1 MKLDDFPRLAD
12 FLVRCLDEEALGG
25 LKLRRN
31 QAGTKFIAPW
41 RGEEPLFGPNPAEIV
56 VSAHDDAE
64 AGFFR
69 RAHRLHYGY
78 PLYFH
83 QDGHVS
89 PLFFIQVD
97 IQKSKH
103 AYSWVLH
110 PVLKSLGVNR
120 LLLERTGLSFGEID
134 MLTMELEGDF
144 GAFDARLR
152 AAADA
157 LDIPDDLLD
166 NAGVYP
172 LPERTAGGKW
182 ARTPILFISDISG
195 IKYRLRWELSQFV
208 SKAKYRQPEIPD
220 TALGNVLDPDLE
232 QTPSP
237 GQRRCRFEVS
247 PLNEQQACAVDH
259 ALSEPLT
266 VITGPP
272 GTGKSQVVVNILA
285 NCIASGESVLL
296 AGNNNK
302 PLDEVCR
309 RLADIMD
316 GIGDF
321 TFRLGSKDV
330 LQQTRDDMSGKL
342 GHLLA
347 SEGKSLA
354 PDLWRQIEIL
364 AGERDGKR
372 RELDAL
378 RYAQAAIESALKKQN
393 QTASALPPWW
403 VEELTTAETRPI
415 DGNALRAVLSKLRRW
430 TGEVPSGLFFTV
442 LKFLFGAKLLE
453 RVEADLRAM
462 FQALPEGIQ
471 HRVFPEIG
479 PSSVESLTLA
489 AMQLEQ
495 HARWMRMK
503 ARRREAE
510 KQLRHMRSSEAIFSE
525 LQDVNQ
531 RRSATGRE
539 LLRAAW
545 SDKLSER
552 ADSLKDA
559 HERYFDYVDRW
570 QSKEK
575 KNKAFYDGFKNSSQS
590 LLEGLPVWIT
600 TSISAGASIP
610 LSAGLFD
617 FVVIDEAGQ
626 SDLASILPLL
636 FRAKR
641 AVFVGDPKQL
651 KHIPG
656 ITLKQEAY
664 VSDQTDT
671 SDLLVNFSPIT
682 RSAYD
687 LAASAA
693 VKRGSRELLLSQHY
707 RCHPDI
713 IGFSNMAFYAERLIA
728 RTRKSE
734 NTDGILS
741 GLTWRHVDGKL
752 HRTGKSAAN
761 GNEADSVVRLLGA
774 LHERLTQGNSSVG
787 LVTPFRGQANLIEE
801 LLSREHWWPALSE
814 RTTIGTAHSFQGSEC
829 DVMIFSPVVT
839 NAMPY
844 HMVQFAAH
852 SDELLN
858 VAVTRAR
865 RALYVVGDKEH
876 CRTAGGALAKLVEY
890 TEQLEKTHHSRPT
903 PRSAAETKFAAIM
916 NKLGLQFREEVPL
929 YRDENRAPYRLDFVY
944 VSASGTQYNLEV
956 DGGTHN
962 ENESFQHDLIRDK
975 VSEAAGFTVV
985 RFPAADI
992 LHNSHVVADR
1002 LERLA

>member
-25 LKLRRN
+25 LKLRRD

-41 RGEEPLFGPNPAEIV
+41 RGEEPLFGPNAAEIV
-56 VSAHDDAE
+56 VSVHDDAE

-97 IQKSKH
+97 VQKSKH

-120 LLLERTGLSFGEID
+120 LLLKQTGLSFGEID
-134 MLTMELEGDF
+134 MLTMELDGDF

-166 NAGVYP
+166 DAAVSP
-172 LPERTAGGKW
+172 LPERTAGRKW

-195 IKYRLRWELSQFV
+195 MKYRLRWELSQFV
-208 SKAKYRQPEIPD
+208 SKAKYRQPEIPN
-220 TALGNVLDPDLE
+220 TALGNVLDPELE
-232 QTPSP
+232 QTSSP
-237 GQRRCRFEVS
+237 GQRRRRFEVS

-285 NCIASGESVLL
+285 NCIASGENVLL

-330 LQQTRDDMSGKL
+330 LRQTRDDMSGKL

-347 SEGKSLA
+347 SEGKPLA
-354 PDLWRQIEIL
+354 PDLWRQIETL
-364 AGERDGKR
+364 AGERDGKQ

-378 RYAQAAIESALKKQN
+378 RDAQAAIESALKKQN

-430 TGEVPSGLFFTV
+430 TGEVPSGLFFAV

-453 RVEADLRAM
+453 RVEADLRAI

-471 HRVFPEIG
+471 HRVFPGIG

-489 AMQLEQ
+489 AMQLKQ
-495 HARWMRMK
+495 HTNWMRMK

-510 KQLRHMRSSEAIFSE
+510 KRLRHMRSSEAIFSE
-525 LQDVNQ
+525 LQEVNQ

-559 HERYFDYVDRW
+559 HERYFDHVDRW
-570 QSKEK
+570 QSKEQ
-575 KNKAFYDGFKNSSQS
+575 KNKAFHDGFTNSSRS

-600 TSISAGASIP
+600 TSLSAGASIP
-610 LSAGLFD
+610 LAAGLFD
-617 FVVIDEAGQ
+617 CVVIDEAGQ

-636 FRAKR
+636 FRARR

-656 ITLKQEAY
+656 ITPKQEAY

-671 SDLLVNFSPIT
+671 SDLLVDFSPIS

-728 RTRKSE
+728 RTGKSE

-752 HRTGKSAAN
+752 HRTAKSAAN
-761 GNEADSVVRLLGA
+761 GKEADSVVGLLGS

-787 LVTPFRGQANLIEE
+787 VVTPFRGQANLIEE

-814 RTTIGTAHSFQGSEC
+814 STTIGTAHSFQGGEC

-839 NAMPY
+839 KAMRNNLV
-844 HMVQFAAH
+844 HFAAH

-858 VAVTRAR
+858 VAVTRAK

-876 CRTAGGALAKLVEY
+876 CRAAGGALAKLVEY

-903 PRSAAETKFAAIM
+903 PRSEAETRFAAIM
-916 NKLGLQFREEVPL
+916 HELGLQFREEVPL

-944 VSASGTQYNLEV
+944 VSASGTRYNLEI
-956 DGGTHN
+956 DGGAHN
-962 ENESFQHDLIRDK
+962 ENERFQHDLVRDK

-985 RFPAADI
+985 RIPAVDV
-992 LHNSHVVADR
+992 LHNSAVVADR

>member
-1 MKLDDFPRLAD
+1 MELDDFPRLAD

-41 RGEEPLFGPNPAEIV
+41 RGEEPLFGPNAAEIV
-56 VSAHDDAE
+56 VSAHGDAE

-78 PLYFH
+78 PLYLH

-89 PLFFIQVD
+89 PLFFIQIDV
-97 IQKSKH
+97 QKSKH
-103 AYSWVLH
+103 AYSRVLH

-120 LLLERTGLSFGEID
+120 LLLKRTGLSFGEID

-144 GAFDARLR
+144 GAFDARLK
-152 AAADA
+152 AAAKA

-166 NAGVYP
+166 DATVSP
-172 LPERTAGGKW
+172 LPERTAGGIW

-195 IKYRLRWELSQFV
+195 AKYRLRYELSQFV
-208 SKAKYRQPEIPD
+208 SKAEYLQPEIPD
-220 TALGNVLDPDLE
+220 TALGNVLDPDSE
-232 QTPSP
+232 QTPSS
-237 GQRRCRFEVS
+237 GQRRRRFEVS
-247 PLNEQQACAVDH
+247 PLNEQQADAVDH
-259 ALSEPLT
+259 ALSKPLT

-296 AGNNNK
+296 ASNNNK

-321 TFRLGSKDV
+321 TFRLGNKTV
-330 LQQTRDDMSGKL
+330 LQKTRDDISGKL

-347 SEGKSLA
+347 FEGTSLA
-354 PDLWRQIEIL
+354 PDLWQQLETL
-364 AGERDGKR
+364 AGERDGKQ

-378 RYAQAAIESALKKQN
+378 RDAQAAIESTLKKQN
-393 QTASALPPWW
+393 QVASTLPPWW
-403 VEELTTAETRPI
+403 VEELTTAESSAI
-415 DGNALRAVLSKLRRW
+415 DGNALRSILSRLRRW
-430 TGEVPSGLFFTV
+430 TGEEPSGLFFAV

-471 HRVFPEIG
+471 HRVFPAIG
-479 PSSVESLTLA
+479 RSSVERLILA

-495 HARWMRMK
+495 HANWMRMQ
-503 ARRREAE
+503 AQRRDAQ
-510 KQLRHMRSSEAIFSE
+510 KQLGHMRSSEAIFSE
-525 LQDVNQ
+525 LQEVNQ
-531 RRSATGRE
+531 RRSVIGQE

-559 HERYFDYVDRW
+559 HERYFDHVDRW
-570 QSKEK
+570 QAKGK

-590 LLEGLPVWIT
+590 LMAGLPVWIT
-600 TSISAGASIP
+600 TNLSAGASIP

-617 FVVIDEAGQ
+617 CVVIDEASQ
-626 SDLASILPLL
+626 SDLASTLPLL

-656 ITLKQEAY
+656 ITPKQESC
-664 VSDQTDT
+664 VSDQTDA
-671 SDLLVNFSPIT
+671 SDLLVDFSPIS

-693 VKRGSRELLLSQHY
+693 VKRGSCELLLSQHY

-734 NTDGILS
+734 NTNGILA
-741 GLTWRHVDGKL
+741 GLTWRHIDGKL
-752 HRTGKSAAN
+752 HRTAQSAAN
-761 GNEADSVVRLLGA
+761 GNEADSVIGLLGS
-774 LHERLTQGNSSVG
+774 LHERLAEGNLSVG
-787 LVTPFRGQANLIEE
+787 LVTPFRGQANLIKE
-801 LLSREHWWPALSE
+801 LLSREHWWPALSKS
-814 RTTIGTAHSFQGSEC
+814 TTIGTAHSFQGSEC

-839 NAMPY
+839 RAMR
-844 HMVQFAAH
+844 HNLVQFAAH

-858 VAVTRAR
+858 VAVTRAK

-876 CRTAGGALAKLVEY
+876 CRAAGGALSRLVEY
-890 TEQLEKTHHSRPT
+890 TEQLEKTQNSRPT
-903 PRSAAETKFAAIM
+903 PRSEAESKFVEIM
-916 NKLGLQFREEVPL
+916 DKLGLQFREEVPL

-944 VSASGTQYNLEV
+944 VSASGIRYNIEV
-956 DGGTHN
+956 DGGAHN
-962 ENESFQHDLIRDK
+962 ENERFQHDLIRDK
-975 VSEAAGFTVV
+975 VSEAAGFTVI
-985 RFPAADI
+985 RFPATDV
-992 LHNSHVVADR
+992 LHNSEVVVDR

>member
-1 MKLDDFPRLAD
+1 MELDDFPRLAD
-12 FLVRCLDEEALGG
+12 FLVCCLDEEALGG

-41 RGEEPLFGPNPAEIV
+41 RGEEPLFGPNAAEIV

-64 AGFFR
+64 AGFLR
-69 RAHRLHYGY
+69 RAHRPHYGY
-78 PLYFH
+78 PLYLH
-83 QDGHVS
+83 KDGHVS
-89 PLFFIQVD
+89 PLFFIQIDV
-97 IQKSKH
+97 QKGKH
-103 AYSWVLH
+103 AHSWVLR

-166 NAGVYP
+166 DATVSP
-172 LPERTAGGKW
+172 LPERTAGGIW

-195 IKYRLRWELSQFV
+195 AKYRLRWELSQFV
-208 SKAKYRQPEIPD
+208 RKARYLQAEIPD

-232 QTPSP
+232 QTPSSRK
-237 GQRRCRFEVS
+237 RRRRFEVS
-247 PLNEQQACAVDH
+247 PLNEQQARAVDH
-259 ALSEPLT
+259 ALSQPLT

-285 NCIASGESVLL
+285 NYIASGESVLL
-296 AGNNNK
+296 ASNNNK

-321 TFRLGSKDV
+321 TFRLGNKTV
-330 LQQTRDDMSGKL
+330 LRQTRDDMSGKL

-347 SEGKSLA
+347 REGNPLS
-354 PDLWRQIEIL
+354 PDLWQQLEIL
-364 AGERDGKR
+364 AAERDGKQ

-378 RYAQAAIESALKKQN
+378 RDAQAAIESALKQQN
-393 QTASALPPWW
+393 QIASALPPWW
-403 VEELTTAETRPI
+403 VEEFTMAEPRSI
-415 DGNALRAVLSKLRRW
+415 DGNALRSLLSRLRRW
-430 TGEVPSGLFFTV
+430 TGEEPSGLVFTA
-442 LKFLFGAKLLE
+442 LKFLFGAKLLK
-453 RVEADLRAM
+453 RVETDLRVM
-462 FQALPEGIQ
+462 FQALPEAIQ
-471 HRVFPEIG
+471 HRVFPKIG
-479 PSSVESLTLA
+479 PSSVENLTLA
-489 AMQLEQ
+489 AIQLEQ
-495 HARWMRMK
+495 HANWMRMQALQRK
-503 ARRREAE
+503 AE

-525 LQDVNQ
+525 LQEVNQ
-531 RRSATGRE
+531 RRSVMGQE

-545 SDKLSER
+545 SDKLSDR

-559 HERYFDYVDRW
+559 HERYFDHVDRW
-570 QSKEK
+570 QSKGA
-575 KNKAFYDGFKNSSQS
+575 KNKAFYNGFKNSSQS

-600 TSISAGASIP
+600 TNLSAGASIP
-610 LSAGLFD
+610 LAAGLFD
-617 FVVIDEAGQ
+617 CVVIDEASQ

-656 ITLKQEAY
+656 ITPKQETC
-664 VSDQTDT
+664 VSDQTDA
-671 SDLLVNFSPIT
+671 SDLLVDFSPIS

-693 VKRGSRELLLSQHY
+693 VQRGSRELLLSQHY

-734 NTDGILS
+734 NTYGMLS

-752 HRTGKSAAN
+752 HRTAKSAAN
-761 GNEADSVVRLLGA
+761 GNEAAGVVRLLES
-774 LHERLTQGNSSVG
+774 LHERLTHGNSSVG

-801 LLSREHWWPALSE
+801 LLSREHWWSALSK

-839 NAMPY
+839 KAMRRNLI
-844 HMVQFAAH
+844 QFAAH

-858 VAVTRAR
+858 VAVTRAK
-865 RALYVVGDKEH
+865 RALYVIGDKAH
-876 CRTAGGALAKLVEY
+876 CRAAGGALAKLVEY

-903 PRSAAETKFAAIM
+903 PRSEAETKFVEIM
-916 NKLGLQFREEVPL
+916 DQLGLQFREEVPL

-944 VSASGTQYNLEV
+944 VSASGTRYNLEI

-962 ENESFQHDLIRDK
+962 KNERFQEDLIRDK
-975 VSEAAGFTVV
+975 VSKAAGFTVI
-985 RFPAADI
+985 RFPATDV
-992 LHNSHVVADR
+992 LHNADVVVDR

>member
-1 MKLDDFPRLAD
+1 MELDAFPRLAD

-41 RGEEPLFGPNPAEIV
+41 RGEEPLFGPNAAEIV
-56 VSAHDDAE
+56 ISAHDDAE

-89 PLFFIQVD
+89 PLFFLQTDV
-97 IQKSKH
+97 QKSTH

-120 LLLERTGLSFGEID
+120 LLLKQTGLSFGEID
-134 MLTMELEGDF
+134 MLTRELEGDF
-144 GAFDARLR
+144 GAFDARLK

-157 LDIPDDLLD
+157 LDIPDNLLD
-166 NAGVYP
+166 DVTVSP
-172 LPERTAGGKW
+172 LPEQTAGGKW

-195 IKYRLRWELSQFV
+195 AKYRLRWELSQFV
-208 SKAKYRQPEIPD
+208 RNARYRQPEIPD
-220 TALGNVLDPDLE
+220 TALGTVLDPDLE
-232 QTPSP
+232 QTPSSQP
-237 GQRRCRFEVS
+237 RHRRFEVS
-247 PLNEQQACAVDH
+247 PLNEQQAHAVDH

-272 GTGKSQVVVNILA
+272 GTGKSQVVVNLLA
-285 NCIASGESVLL
+285 NCIASGENVLL
-296 AGNNNK
+296 ASNNNK

-321 TFRLGSKDV
+321 TFRLGNKTV

-347 SEGKSLA
+347 REGNPLS
-354 PDLWRQIEIL
+354 PDLWQQLEIL
-364 AGERDGKR
+364 AAERDGKQ

-378 RYAQAAIESALKKQN
+378 RDAQAAIESALKQQN
-393 QTASALPPWW
+393 QIASALPPWW
-403 VEELTTAETRPI
+403 VEEFTMAESRSI
-415 DGNALRAVLSKLRRW
+415 DGNALRSVLSKLRRW
-430 TGEVPSGLFFTV
+430 TGEEPSGRFFAV
-442 LKFLFGAKLLE
+442 LKFLFGARLLD
-453 RVEADLRAM
+453 RVETDLRAM

-479 PSSVESLTLA
+479 PSSIESLTLA
-489 AMQLEQ
+489 AMQLEH
-495 HARWMRMK
+495 HANWMRMK

-510 KQLRHMRSSEAIFSE
+510 KRLRHMRSSEAIFAE
-525 LQDVNQ
+525 LQEVNQ

-545 SDKLSER
+545 SDKLAER
-552 ADSLKDA
+552 ADSLRDA

-570 QSKEK
+570 QAGGT

-590 LLEGLPVWIT
+590 LMEGLPVWIT
-600 TSISAGASIP
+600 TNLSAGASIP
-610 LSAGLFD
+610 LAAGLFD
-617 FVVIDEAGQ
+617 CVVIDEASQ
-626 SDLASILPLL
+626 SDLASTLPLL
-636 FRAKR
+636 FRARR

-651 KHIPG
+651 RHIPG
-656 ITLKQEAY
+656 ITPKQEAC
-664 VSDQTDT
+664 VSDQTDA
-671 SDLLVNFSPIT
+671 SDLLVDFSPIS

-687 LAASAA
+687 LATSAA
-693 VKRGSRELLLSQHY
+693 VQRGSRELLLSQHY

-741 GLTWRHVDGKL
+741 GLMWRHIDGEL
-752 HRTGKSAAN
+752 HRTAKSAAN
-761 GNEADSVVRLLGA
+761 GNEADSVVRLLGS
-774 LHERLTQGNSSVG
+774 LHERLTDGNVSVG

-801 LLSREHWWPALSE
+801 LLSREHWWPAFSE

-839 NAMPY
+839 KAMRRNL
-844 HMVQFAAH
+844 VQFAAH

-876 CRTAGGALAKLVEY
+876 CRAAGGALARLVEY
-890 TEQLEKTHHSRPT
+890 SEQLEKTQHARPT
-903 PRSAAETKFAAIM
+903 PRSEAETRFVAIM
-916 NKLGLQFREEVPL
+916 NELGLQFREEVPL

-944 VSASGTQYNLEV
+944 VSASGTRYNLEV
-956 DGGTHN
+956 DGGAHN
-962 ENESFQHDLIRDK
+962 ENERFQEDLIRDK

-992 LHNSHVVADR
+992 LHNCDIVVDR
-1002 LERLA
+1002 LKRLA

>member
-41 RGEEPLFGPNPAEIV
+41 RGEEPLFGPNAAEIV
-56 VSAHDDAE
+56 VSAHNDAE

-83 QDGHVS
+83 RDGHVS
-89 PLFFIQVD
+89 PLFFIQIDV
-97 IQKSKH
+97 QKAKH

-120 LLLERTGLSFGEID
+120 LLLKRTGLSFGEID
-134 MLTMELEGDF
+134 MLTRELEGDF

-166 NAGVYP
+166 NAGVSP

-195 IKYRLRWELSQFV
+195 MKYRLRWELSQFV
-208 SKAKYRQPEIPD
+208 RNARYRQAEIPN
-220 TALGNVLDPDLE
+220 TALGSVLDPDLE
-232 QTPSP
+232 QTPSSQP
-237 GQRRCRFEVS
+237 RRRRFEVS
-247 PLNEQQACAVDH
+247 PLNEQQAHAVDH

-285 NCIASGESVLL
+285 NCIASGENVLL
-296 AGNNNK
+296 ASNNNK

-321 TFRLGSKDV
+321 TFRLGNKTV
-330 LQQTRDDMSGKL
+330 LRKTRDDMSGKL
-342 GHLLA
+342 GHLPA
-347 SEGKSLA
+347 REGNALS
-354 PDLWRQIEIL
+354 PDLWQQLEIL
-364 AGERDGKR
+364 AAERDGKQ

-378 RYAQAAIESALKKQN
+378 RDAQAAIDSALKQQN
-393 QTASALPPWW
+393 QIASTLPPWW
-403 VEELTTAETRPI
+403 VEEFTTAESRPI
-415 DGNALRAVLSKLRRW
+415 DGNALRSLLSRLRRW
-430 TGEVPSGLFFTV
+430 TGEEPSGLVFAV
-442 LKFLFGAKLLE
+442 LKFLFGARVLE

-462 FQALPEGIQ
+462 FQALPEDIQ
-471 HRVFPEIG
+471 HRVFPRVG
-479 PSSVESLTLA
+479 RSSVESLTLA
-489 AMQLEQ
+489 AMQLEH
-495 HARWMRMK
+495 HANWMRMK

-510 KQLRHMRSSEAIFSE
+510 KRLRHMRSSEEIFLE
-525 LQDVNQ
+525 LQEVNQ
-531 RRSATGRE
+531 RRSAAGRE
-539 LLRAAW
+539 LLRAVW
-545 SDKLSER
+545 SDKLAER
-552 ADSLKDA
+552 ADRLQDA
-559 HERYFDYVDRW
+559 HERYFDHVDRW
-570 QSKEK
+570 QAKGT

-590 LLEGLPVWIT
+590 LMEGLPVWIT
-600 TSISAGASIP
+600 TNLSAGASIP
-610 LSAGLFD
+610 LSARLFD
-617 FVVIDEAGQ
+617 CVVIDEASQ
-626 SDLASILPLL
+626 SDLASTLPLL
-636 FRAKR
+636 FRARR

-651 KHIPG
+651 RHIPG
-656 ITLKQEAY
+656 ITPKQETC
-664 VSDQTDT
+664 VSGQTDA
-671 SDLLVNFSPIT
+671 SDLLVDFSPIS

-693 VKRGSRELLLSQHY
+693 VQRGSRELLLSQHY

-713 IGFSNMAFYAERLIA
+713 IGFSNMAFYAGRLIA

-741 GLTWRHVDGKL
+741 GLMWRHVDGKL
-752 HRTGKSAAN
+752 HRTAKSAAN
-761 GNEADSVVRLLGA
+761 GNEADSVVRLLGS
-774 LHERLTQGNSSVG
+774 LHERLTRENVSVG

-839 NAMPY
+839 KAMRDQLI
-844 HMVQFAAH
+844 QFAAH

-876 CRTAGGALAKLVEY
+876 CRAAGGALARLVEY

-903 PRSAAETKFAAIM
+903 PRSEAETRFVAIM
-916 NKLGLQFREEVPL
+916 DKLGLQFREEVPL

-944 VSASGTQYNLEV
+944 VSASGTRYNVEV
-956 DGGTHN
+956 DGGAHN
-962 ENESFQHDLIRDK
+962 ENERFQEDLIRDK

-985 RFPAADI
+985 RLPAADI
-992 LHNSHVVADR
+992 LHNSDIVVDR
-1002 LERLA
+1002 LKRLA